1 MGCSVHWLVDRDN
14 SRLPLWWYG
23 CINTL
28 PLETGCRTK
37 HLSSG
42 SWGSGTVS
50 DRWTASCRSGV
61 TDRYRSF
68 WLWRRNEQNSWLVSP
83 SWSVCLVWRNISWK
97 KNQMNLII
105 KLSKLHLTTFKT
117 IHHLFLNL
125 KMILNYTTRLQIVI
139 FASPLVKEIKLV
151 DSCLCQCSGIGMEIT
166 QFPHINLLLIDKFLF
181 HGIHLTPRNSGFI
194 QITFFM

>member
-1 MGCSVHWLVDRDN
+1 MGCSGHWLVDRDN

-105 KLSKLHLTTFKT
+105 KLSKLHLITFKT

-125 KMILNYTTRLQIVI
+125 KMILNYTTQGYKSWFL
-139 FASPLVKEIKLV
+139 PLPWLKKLNWLTRV
-151 DSCLCQCSGIGMEIT
+151 YVNVRESGWKLHNS
-166 QFPHINLLLIDKFLF
+166 HI
-181 HGIHLTPRNSGFI
+181 
-194 QITFFM
+194 

>member
-1 MGCSVHWLVDRDN
+1 M
-14 SRLPLWWYG
+14 SRIPGWSLRPGVCVLSGGIY
-23 CINTL
+23 
-28 PLETGCRTK
+28 LE
-37 HLSSG
+37 
-42 SWGSGTVS
+42 
-50 DRWTASCRSGV
+50 
-61 TDRYRSF
+61 
-68 WLWRRNEQNSWLVSP
+68 
-83 SWSVCLVWRNISWK
+83 K

-105 KLSKLHLTTFKT
+105 KLSKLHLITFKT

-139 FASPLVKEIKLV
+139 FASPLIKEIKLV

-181 HGIHLTPRNSGFI
+181 HGIRLTPRNSGSN